1 MFEKS
6 ILWLQ
11 DTGVMKRLLDDILKP
26 RVIKPYTKA
35 RHKLPITFYQ
45 LSITMIL
52 FLIGTALS
60 ILIFILELKTST
72 KAKGKKKSNL
82 NNLLELAKKY
92 GIRKKPNNWTSSKQT
107 APMEASDGQRGQ
119 TTVVTHK

>member
-6 ILWLQ
+6 MLWLQ

-26 RVIKPYTKA
+26 RVLKPYTKA
-35 RHKLPITFYQ
+35 RHKLPLTFYQ

-60 ILIFILELKTST
+60 ILIFIWELKTST
-72 KAKGKKKSNL
+72 KAKGKKNSNI
-82 NNLLELAKKY
+82 NNLLELATKY
-92 GIRKKPNNWTSSKQT
+92 AIRKKPNYWTSSKQP
-107 APMEASDGQRGQ
+107 APMEVSNGQRGQ
-119 TTVVTHK
+119 TMVVTHM